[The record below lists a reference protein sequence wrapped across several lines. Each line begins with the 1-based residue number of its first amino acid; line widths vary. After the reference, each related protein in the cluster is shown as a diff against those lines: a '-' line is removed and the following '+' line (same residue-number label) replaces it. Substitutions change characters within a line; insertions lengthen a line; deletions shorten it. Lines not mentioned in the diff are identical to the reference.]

1 MGGHTSH
8 PISCKWTRSFT
19 NHETSVVDYE
29 QSGRQHAGP
38 SFTEDELKS
47 FVLAAI
53 AVQRITEDCSEK
65 LQEAKSPEEQQ
76 EIKQAAVGEM
86 VRALETEGISV
97 DKYQEISNQAQAN
110 QDIAERLKQHIE
122 SMH

>member
-1 MGGHTSH
+1 M
-8 PISCKWTRSFT
+8 
-19 NHETSVVDYE
+19 DYE

-65 LQEAKSPEEQQ
+65 LQEAKSPKNNKRSSRRPSE
-76 EIKQAAVGEM
+76 KW
-86 VRALETEGISV
+86 
-97 DKYQEISNQAQAN
+97 
-110 QDIAERLKQHIE
+110 
-122 SMH
+122 